1 MNLTL
6 FSLKRPVTVIMAVL
20 AVLMF
25 GLISLDR
32 LSLEMLPN
40 MDFPMLAVVTI
51 YPNADAE
58 TVESTVTIP
67 VETQIRA
74 IQGVRNVN
82 STSMENASMVMVEF
96 NWGTDLGE
104 SQNIVKSELEANSMF
119 MPSGANEPFIIR
131 MNPDSIAM
139 LMLSIGSEGEPVEVT
154 AKIKKDIIPE
164 INRVPG
170 VAGIVL
176 SGGTDRVIT
185 VEYDHEKLVA
195 NNVNPMLMQL
205 LIQYQNMTVPAGAI
219 VEEGVRYQTKV
230 GSKLGSIEEL
240 ENLVIGL
247 KKKDEDGEGSGLM
260 GLSMLMPSFLTVA
273 DVADVRLEG
282 QTAEGYMRV
291 NGKSSVVLNI
301 YKQSGYNTVNVAKDL
316 KAKIDELSTM
326 YPEISLGYIFDQ
338 SEFIS
343 QSIGDLGASAIQGA
357 FLAIAILF
365 IYLKSLKA
373 TLVIGI
379 SIPLSVIITFSVML
393 ATKMEL
399 NLLTL
404 GGLAL
409 GIGMLVDNSIV
420 VLESI
425 YRRREMGDSMFDA
438 ALYGTREV
446 SMAILGSTLTT
457 VGVFVPVVFMSSL
470 AGQLFRDLA
479 LTVTYSLASSLIVAL
494 TIVPLASLKLNL
506 KAPKAAKEEVE
517 EEKALTEKEKYEKYG
532 AQKSRRIYEGA
543 TAWGLKNRWLVIG
556 IMVLAVGL
564 SVLGYFQLDQEFLP
578 KMDMGRIDVT
588 LILPAGSPTDK
599 TNEASLY
606 FEDLLLKQG
615 WVESVSAQVGSL
627 GTGSYLALVMSN
639 AANESTLGV
648 NIKQGDGRIP
658 IEDAVEDVRSL
669 ADDVIAKYPGTNIT
683 VDTSGFGAL
692 LGGFID
698 LFGTKVNVSIMGTNR
713 EGIAQVAA
721 EMTERLRNTPGI
733 MDVISDLENTQP
745 VMVLDVNRTRA
756 LMGGLTAAQIGL
768 GVRTSSLGTNVTNIT
783 VDGEVISVVV
793 KPSTGK
799 EPDLAS
805 LMDLP
810 VSSTTSIISTGSDAA
825 SAAASAASSLLSP
838 VTDVY
843 VNRVA
848 TPYEEVGP
856 VQLTRRNGEEI
867 MQVTYAF
874 DSTYKIGN
882 AQKVAERIA
891 SEIDI
896 PAGVEVNFGGV
907 SELLTDGFNDLYFAA
922 AMAVFI
928 VYFVMAVQFES
939 FVYPLIIL
947 FTVPLALIGAV
958 GALFL
963 SGTGVG
969 ISALIGIVVLIGV
982 VVNNGIVMVD
992 FILQMRAKGFS
1003 TDQAIIISGRS
1014 RLRPILM
1021 TALTTILGLIP
1032 IAFSTGKGSEISRG
1046 MAFTVI
1052 GGLVAST
1059 YLTLVVVPVA
1069 FKLFDDFINWIGR
1082 HKEVSID
1089 EAK

>member
-1 MNLTL
+1 
-6 FSLKRPVTVIMAVL
+6 
-20 AVLMF
+20 
-25 GLISLDR
+25 
-32 LSLEMLPN
+32 
-40 MDFPMLAVVTI
+40 
-51 YPNADAE
+51 
-58 TVESTVTIP
+58 
-67 VETQIRA
+67 
-74 IQGVRNVN
+74 
-82 STSMENASMVMVEF
+82 
-96 NWGTDLGE
+96 
-104 SQNIVKSELEANSMF
+104 
-119 MPSGANEPFIIR
+119 
-131 MNPDSIAM
+131 
-139 LMLSIGSEGEPVEVT
+139 
-154 AKIKKDIIPE
+154 
-164 INRVPG
+164 
-170 VAGIVL
+170 
-176 SGGTDRVIT
+176 
-185 VEYDHEKLVA
+185 
-195 NNVNPMLMQL
+195 
-205 LIQYQNMTVPAGAI
+205 
-219 VEEGVRYQTKV
+219 
-230 GSKLGSIEEL
+230 
-240 ENLVIGL
+240 
-247 KKKDEDGEGSGLM
+247 
-260 GLSMLMPSFLTVA
+260 
-273 DVADVRLEG
+273 
-282 QTAEGYMRV
+282 
-291 NGKSSVVLNI
+291 
-301 YKQSGYNTVNVAKDL
+301 
-316 KAKIDELSTM
+316 
-326 YPEISLGYIFDQ
+326 
-338 SEFIS
+338 
-343 QSIGDLGASAIQGA
+343 
-357 FLAIAILF
+357 
-365 IYLKSLKA
+365 
-373 TLVIGI
+373 
-379 SIPLSVIITFSVML
+379 ML
-393 ATKMEL
+393 ATNMEL

-470 AGQLFRDLA
+470 AGQLFKDLA

-506 KAPKAAKEEVE
+506 KAPKAAKEGVE
-517 EEKALTEKEKYEKYG
+517 EERALTEKQKYERYG

-543 TAWGLKNRWLVIG
+543 TAWGLKHRWLVIG
-556 IMVLAVGL
+556 MMAVAVGL

-606 FEDLLLKQG
+606 LEDLLLKQG

-648 NIKQGDGRIP
+648 NIKQDKDRIP
-658 IEDAVEDVRSL
+658 IEDAVQEVRKL
-669 ADDVIAKYPGTNIT
+669 ADEVIAKYPGANVT

-698 LFGTKVNVSIMGTNR
+698 LFGTKVNVSIVGTNR

-745 VMVLDVNRTRA
+745 VMLLDVNRTRA

-768 GVRTSSLGTNVTNIT
+768 GVRTSSLGTNVTNMTI
-783 VDGEVISVVV
+783 DGEVVSVLV

-799 EPDLAS
+799 DPDLAS
-805 LMDLP
+805 LMNLP
-810 VSSTTSIISTGSDAA
+810 VSSTTSIISTGGDAA
-825 SAAASAASSLLSP
+825 SSAAAAAASSLLSP

-856 VQLTRRNGEEI
+856 VQLTRRNGEQI

-874 DSTYKIGN
+874 DSSYKIGN
-882 AQKVAERIA
+882 AQKVAEKIA
-891 SEIDI
+891 SEIDM
-896 PAGVEVNFGGV
+896 PDGVKVNFGGV

-939 FVYPLIIL
+939 FIYPLIIL

-958 GALFL
+958 AALFL

-992 FILQMRAKGFS
+992 FILQMKAKGFS